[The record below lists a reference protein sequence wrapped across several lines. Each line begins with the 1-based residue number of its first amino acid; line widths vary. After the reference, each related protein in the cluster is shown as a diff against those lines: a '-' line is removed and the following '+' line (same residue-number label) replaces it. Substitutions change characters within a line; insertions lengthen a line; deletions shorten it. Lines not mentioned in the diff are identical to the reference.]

1 MENHRKCHV
10 FMNSVESCY
19 WMQVGALAKLSRCS
33 WGTKEL
39 TSGNVHE
46 GRCLMTIATST
57 TNCMRE
63 RDVLGYTPLSTP
75 QWSAVAKENKGGGC
89 DIPDFNILLLSM
101 ANIIL
106 ISFPLFL
113 VRTLKATVL
122 NNIWNNQG
130 DMENG

>member
-1 MENHRKCHV
+1 
-10 FMNSVESCY
+10 
-19 WMQVGALAKLSRCS
+19 
-33 WGTKEL
+33 
-39 TSGNVHE
+39 
-46 GRCLMTIATST
+46 MTIATST
-57 TNCMRE
+57 TNCLRE

-75 QWSAVAKENKGGGC
+75 LWMAKENKGGGY